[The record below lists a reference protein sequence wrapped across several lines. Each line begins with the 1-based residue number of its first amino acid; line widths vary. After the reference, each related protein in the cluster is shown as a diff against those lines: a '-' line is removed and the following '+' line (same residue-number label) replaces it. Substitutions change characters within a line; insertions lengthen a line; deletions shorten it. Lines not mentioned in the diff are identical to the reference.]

1 METTRDIE
9 VQEFTEK
16 EVIAAINSLNDKY
29 VKVLGELKVSE
40 LVKMVNQ
47 NKVDECVNHYDAAI
61 ENYQLTANGIRLLAD
76 ELMNPKKNK
85 YESLDLLQKFNEMKE
100 LDKGHFL
107 YEILKNDKNAYEIL
121 KASYIR
127 IEEEAKKSP
136 ELNVLFEQMGLK
148 NFLLNII
155 SCANKNVNHS
165 QK

>member
-9 VQEFTEK
+9 VQNFTEK
-16 EVIAAINSLNDKY
+16 EVIEAMNSLDDKY
-29 VKVLGELKVSE
+29 VKVLAGVKISE
-40 LVKMVNQ
+40 LVTMVNE
-47 NKVDECVNHYDAAI
+47 NKIDEYVNYLDAAI
-61 ENYQLTANGIRLLAD
+61 ESYQLAACGIRLLAD
-76 ELMNPKKNK
+76 ELMLPKDTK
-85 YESLDLLQKFNEMKE
+85 YMSLELLKEFNDMKDI
-100 LDKGHFL
+100 DKGHFL

-148 NFLLNII
+148 NLLLNII

-165 QK
+165 DK